1 MADIITCL
9 CLISNLYPVV
19 ISHTSGDNMTLI
31 LCFWSGRLLPLT
43 PVPSLAFH
51 YSPPALCPPLCLQIS
66 LLWTLASTPQP
77 APSKAWPSA
86 EVRPRRPARPEAL
99 ITMMR
104 TDPNTAQSSTQVVM
118 LKHYKSIYTQY
129 QQYLY
134 QLINII
140 SSPHCPMA
148 RSSKR
153 VIHCSSAV
161 LYLCY
166 D

>member
-66 LLWTLASTPQP
+66 LLWTLASTHQL
-77 APSKAWPSA
+77 ALSRAWPSP
-86 EVRPRRPARPEAL
+86 EVCYISLRSFYSFFFMCLCFPSFIL
-99 ITMMR
+99 SFF
-104 TDPNTAQSSTQVVM
+104 DVLSSLTFFIQDMAAHSCNLLLFSVN
-118 LKHYKSIYTQY
+118 L
-129 QQYLY
+129 LY
-134 QLINII
+134 FSLL
-140 SSPHCPMA
+140 SSSLSCLV
-148 RSSKR
+148 SSYY
-153 VIHCSSAV
+153 AF
-161 LYLCY
+161 
-166 D
+166 DA